1 MKGTDPTCDGTGPH
15 KVKSHTPQ
23 MLCKKLSAN
32 IWGCTIFRGEWW
44 AFFFFSVSQYERFI
58 TAKIST

>member
-23 MLCKKLSAN
+23 MLCKKLNAN

-44 AFFFFSVSQYERFI
+44 AFFFFFSF
-58 TAKIST
+58 KI